1 MPKRK
6 APEDHNTVTQP
17 SPPKRT
23 LHHKSSRPAVKPSQS
38 DVASENVLAPEQ
50 CMHVEVPATPRV
62 RRGKRARPGD
72 DSALQVSGDS
82 PKDSAAKRKL
92 RGEHQGNSPPRP
104 PQSLPQVLPAH
115 LTASLRL
122 QQRATLASLQTPNP
136 FAEEDNDVPPSAN
149 VTASRQLQD
158 LLFGSVTRG
167 EGNSCLL
174 LGPRGSGKTKIV
186 EQAIES
192 LSLQPIIVRLSG
204 HAQHNDRL
212 ALREIA
218 RQLSL
223 QTGRSFLNDNDIVDE
238 DHSLFSEPI
247 PPVPLPPPSHLPA
260 LVSLL
265 PTLSRPTIVILD
277 AFDLFAL
284 HARQSLLY
292 CLLDTV
298 QSCRV
303 GQGSNGL
310 AVVGV
315 TSRLDAINLLEKR
328 VKSRFS
334 GRVLR
339 TAPPV
344 KLCHWMS
351 LSRRLL
357 CIPIEKGG
365 EEWMDMWNLAV
376 DTFLADRKVAEVF
389 ADTFAL
395 TRDVRMLQNLLVGV
409 VAELRPSS
417 PFPTLSKLTS
427 VLAAHRGA
435 HFLDPYT
442 LSYPSICLLIATM
455 HAQIAGHDQ
464 VTFEMLY
471 EMFREQLRASAAAP
485 IQIEGG
491 SIGMVRC
498 TREVLMT
505 SFERLLAAGMF
516 LGVAPPSVNTA
527 PEFVRYRCLV
537 ERELLKRVVDTAGQT
552 SLKKWF
558 YKAS

>member
-6 APEDHNTVTQP
+6 ATEDNNTVTQL
-17 SPPKRT
+17 SPPRRT
-23 LHHKSSRPAVKPSQS
+23 LHYKGSRHAVKASQG
-38 DVASENVLAPEQ
+38 DVAGKNVPAPEQ
-50 CMHVEVPATPRV
+50 YMRVETPATPRTT
-62 RRGKRARPGD
+62 RSKRARPGD
-72 DSALQVSGDS
+72 HSAIQVSGNS
-82 PKDSAAKRKL
+82 PENSVASGKL
-92 RGEHQGNSPPRP
+92 RHANSPPPP

-115 LTASLRL
+115 LTTCLRL
-122 QQRATLASLQTPNP
+122 QQRATLASLQTSSA
-136 FAEEDNDVPPSAN
+136 FADEDIDEPPSAN
-149 VTASRQLQD
+149 ATASRQLQD
-158 LLFGSVTRG
+158 LLCGSVTRG
-167 EGNSCLL
+167 EGNSCLF

-186 EQAIES
+186 EQAIKS
-192 LSLQPIIVRLSG
+192 LPQQPIIVRLSG
-204 HAQHNDRL
+204 HVQHNDRL
-212 ALREIA
+212 ALREVA

-223 QTGRSFLNDNDIVDE
+223 QTGRSFLDDVDVV
-238 DHSLFSEPI
+238 DASSNLFSDPI
-247 PPVPLPPPSHLPA
+247 PSASLPPPSHLPA

-277 AFDLFAL
+277 AFDLFAQ
-284 HARQSLLY
+284 HPRQSLLY

-303 GQGSNGL
+303 GQSSNGL

-344 KLCHWMS
+344 KSCHWMS

-357 CIPIEKGG
+357 CVPIDNGG
-365 EEWMDMWNLAV
+365 EEWTDMWKLAV
-376 DTFLADRKVAEVF
+376 DTFLTDRKVAEVI
-389 ADTFAL
+389 ADIFAL
-395 TRDVRMLQNLLVGV
+395 TRDVRTLQNLLVRV
-409 VAELRPSS
+409 VADLRPSS
-417 PFPTLSKLTS
+417 PFPTLSQLTS
-427 VLAAHRGA
+427 SLAPHRGA
-435 HFLDPYT
+435 HFRDAYS

-455 HAQIAGHDQ
+455 HAQTAGHEQ

-485 IQIEGG
+485 VQIEGG
-491 SIGMVRC
+491 SIGMARC

-505 SFERLLAAGMF
+505 NFERLLVAGMF
-516 LGVAPPSVNTA
+516 LRVASPSVNVA

-537 ERELLKRVVDTAGQT
+537 ERESLKKVVDTTGQT

>member
-6 APEDHNTVTQP
+6 APEDASTATQP

-23 LHHKSSRPAVKPSQS
+23 IHHKASKSVAKASQGVPSTVLVPEQRTLVDAPVTPRAARNKRTRPENDLASANSPKPS
-38 DVASENVLAPEQ
+38 V
-50 CMHVEVPATPRV
+50 
-62 RRGKRARPGD
+62 
-72 DSALQVSGDS
+72 
-82 PKDSAAKRKL
+82 AKRKL
-92 RGEHQGNSPPRP
+92 HGEHHLGSLSRP
-104 PQSLPQVLPAH
+104 LQSSSQVLPVD
-115 LTASLRL
+115 LTGYLRL
-122 QQRATLASLQTPNP
+122 QQRAILASLQTSNP
-136 FAEEDNDVPPSAN
+136 FSDEDGDEPPSAN
-149 VTASRQLQD
+149 FIASRQLQD
-158 LLFGSVTRG
+158 LLTGSVIRG

-174 LGPRGSGKTKIV
+174 LGPRGSGKTTII

-192 LSLQPIIVRLSG
+192 LSDKPIVVRLSG
-204 HAQHNDRL
+204 HAQRNDRS

-223 QTGRSFLNDNDIVDE
+223 QTGRSFLNDIDAVDE
-238 DHSLFSEPI
+238 NHNPFSDPI
-247 PPVPLPPPSHLPA
+247 PSASLPPPSHLPA
-260 LVSLL
+260 LVSML
-265 PTLSRPTIVILD
+265 PTLSRPIIVILD
-277 AFDLFAL
+277 GFDLFAQ

-310 AVVGV
+310 AVIGV
-315 TSRLDAINLLEKR
+315 TSRLDAISLLEKR

-339 TAPPV
+339 TAPPI
-344 KLCHWMS
+344 KLCHWMN
-351 LSRRLL
+351 LSRRAL
-357 CIPIEKGG
+357 CVPIESGN
-365 EEWMDMWNLAV
+365 EEWVDMWNLAV
-376 DTFLADRKVAEVF
+376 DKFLADRKVAEVI

-395 TRDVRMLQNLLVGV
+395 TRDVRMLQNLLVRV

-417 PFPTLSKLTS
+417 PFPTLSSLTS
-427 VLAAHRGA
+427 ALAAHRGA
-435 HFLDPYT
+435 HFPDPCT
-442 LSYPSICLLIATM
+442 LPYPSICLLIAAM
-455 HAQIAGHDQ
+455 HAQTAGHDQ

-471 EMFREQLRASAAAP
+471 DMFREQLRASAAAP

-491 SIGMVRC
+491 SIGMARC

-505 SFERLLAAGMF
+505 SFERLLAVGMF
-516 LGVAPPSVNTA
+516 LGVAPASVNIT

-537 ERELLKRVVDTAGQT
+537 EREVLKKVVDTAGQT

-558 YKAS
+558 YKAC

>member
-6 APEDHNTVTQP
+6 APGDNNTVTQP

-23 LHHKSSRPAVKPSQS
+23 LHHKSSRLAVKASRD
-38 DVASENVLAPEQ
+38 DVASKNVLAPEQ
-50 CMHVEVPATPRV
+50 CMHAEVPASPRV
-62 RRGKRARPGD
+62 RRGKRTRPGN

-82 PKDSAAKRKL
+82 PKDSVAKRKL
-92 RGEHQGNSPPRP
+92 HGEPHHAKSPPRL

-115 LTASLRL
+115 LTASLRR
-122 QQRATLASLQTPNP
+122 QQRATLASLQTSNP
-136 FAEEDNDVPPSAN
+136 FADEDNDGPPSAN
-149 VTASRQLQD
+149 ATASRQLQD

-167 EGNSCLL
+167 EGNSCLF

-186 EQAIES
+186 EQAIKS
-192 LSLQPIIVRLSG
+192 LPHQPIVIRLSG

-238 DHSLFSEPI
+238 EHNLFSEPI
-247 PPVPLPPPSHLPA
+247 PPVSLPPPSHLPA

-284 HARQSLLY
+284 HARH
-292 CLLDTV
+292 
-298 QSCRV
+298 
-303 GQGSNGL
+303 NGL

-328 VKSRFS
+328 
-334 GRVLR
+334 
-339 TAPPV
+339 APPV

-351 LSRRLL
+351 LQS
-357 CIPIEKGG
+357 KTA
-365 EEWMDMWNLAV
+365 EWMDMWNRCRRHVPLP
-376 DTFLADRKVAEVF
+376 TGRLP
-389 ADTFAL
+389 
-395 TRDVRMLQNLLVGV
+395 RMLQNLLVGV

-435 HFLDPYT
+435 HFPDPYT
-442 LSYPSICLLIATM
+442 LPYPSICLLIATM
-455 HAQIAGHDQ
+455 HAQTAGHDQ
-464 VTFEMLY
+464 VTFEMLH

-491 SIGMVRC
+491 SI
-498 TREVLMT
+498 
-505 SFERLLAAGMF
+505 AAGMF
-516 LGVAPPSVNTA
+516 LGVAPPSVNMA

-537 ERELLKRVVDTAGQT
+537 EREVLKRVVDTGGRQVSRNGFT
-552 SLKKWF
+552 RHLSTFFQLW
-558 YKAS
+558 YLDYNVPIWE

>member
-6 APEDHNTVTQP
+6 APEDASTPTRP

-23 LHHKSSRPAVKPSQS
+23 LQRKSSPNSVRAPQGG
-38 DVASENVLAPEQ
+38 VASTNVLAPGQ
-50 CMHVEVPATPRV
+50 CIRTEAPVTPRAA
-62 RRGKRARPGD
+62 RSKRTKPENH
-72 DSALQVSGDS
+72 LVSQAS
-82 PKDSAAKRKL
+82 
-92 RGEHQGNSPPRP
+92 GNSPEAAVAKTKPHGERHADAP
-104 PQSLPQVLPAH
+104 PQSLQYLPQAIPVY
-115 LTASLRL
+115 LTACLRL
-122 QQRATLASLQTPNP
+122 QQRATIASLQASNP
-136 FAEEDNDVPPSAN
+136 SSDEDSDEPPSAN
-149 VTASRQLQD
+149 ATASCQLRD
-158 LLFGSVTRG
+158 LLFGSITRG

-174 LGPRGSGKTKIV
+174 LGPRGSGKTMII
-186 EQAIES
+186 EQAIE
-192 LSLQPIIVRLSG
+192 LLPQKPIVVRLSG

-212 ALREIA
+212 ALREVA

-223 QTGRSFLNDNDIVDE
+223 QTGRSFLNDIDAVDE
-238 DHSLFSEPI
+238 NHNPFSDPI
-247 PPVPLPPPSHLPA
+247 PSTSLPPPSHLPA
-260 LVSLL
+260 LVSVL
-265 PTLSRPTIVILD
+265 PTLSRPTIVVLD
-277 AFDLFAL
+277 AFDLFAQ

-344 KLCHWMS
+344 KLCHWIS

-357 CIPIEKGG
+357 CAPIDSG
-365 EEWMDMWNLAV
+365 EEEWVDMWNLAV
-376 DTFLADRKVAEVF
+376 DKFLTDQKVREVI

-395 TRDVRMLQNLLVGV
+395 TRDVRVLQNLLVRV
-409 VAELRPSS
+409 VAQLRPSS

-427 VLAAHRGA
+427 ALAAHRGM
-435 HFLDPYT
+435 HFPDLYSLP
-442 LSYPSICLLIATM
+442 YPSICLLIAAM
-455 HAQIAGHDQ
+455 HARTAGHDQ
-464 VTFEMLY
+464 VTFEIMY

-485 IQIEGG
+485 VQIEGG
-491 SIGMVRC
+491 SIGTARC
-498 TREVLMT
+498 TREVLMV

-516 LGVAPPSVNTA
+516 LGVAPSSVNIA

-537 ERELLKRVVDTAGQT
+537 EREVLKKVVDTAGQT

>member
-1 MPKRK
+1 
-6 APEDHNTVTQP
+6 
-17 SPPKRT
+17 
-23 LHHKSSRPAVKPSQS
+23 
-38 DVASENVLAPEQ
+38 
-50 CMHVEVPATPRV
+50 MHAEVPASPRV
-62 RRGKRARPGD
+62 RRGKRTRPGN

-82 PKDSAAKRKL
+82 PKDSVAKRKL
-92 RGEHQGNSPPRP
+92 HGEPHHAKSPPRL

-115 LTASLRL
+115 LTASLRR
-122 QQRATLASLQTPNP
+122 QQRATLASLQTSNP
-136 FAEEDNDVPPSAN
+136 FADEDNDGPPSAN
-149 VTASRQLQD
+149 ATASRQLQD

-167 EGNSCLL
+167 EGNSCLF

-186 EQAIES
+186 EQAIKS
-192 LSLQPIIVRLSG
+192 LPHQPIVIRLSG

-238 DHSLFSEPI
+238 EHNLFSEPI
-247 PPVPLPPPSHLPA
+247 PPVSLPPPSHLPA

-298 QSCRV
+298 QSCRI

-334 GRVLR
+334 GRVIR

-357 CIPIEKGG
+357 CVPIEKGG

-376 DTFLADRKVAEVF
+376 DTFLADRKVAEVI

-417 PFPTLSKLTS
+417 PFPTPSNLTS

-435 HFLDPYT
+435 HFPDPYT
-442 LSYPSICLLIATM
+442 LPYPSICLLIATM
-455 HAQIAGHDQ
+455 HAQTAGHDQ
-464 VTFEMLY
+464 VTFEMLH

-491 SIGMVRC
+491 SIGMARC
-498 TREVLMT
+498 TREVLMA

-516 LGVAPPSVNTA
+516 LGVAPPSVNMA

-537 ERELLKRVVDTAGQT
+537 EREVLKRVVDTGGQT